1 MVLELQEM
9 QSIAFLFSTEGPR
22 GLRQH
27 NRQKTGSEKLKL
39 MANMA
44 DWTQ

>member
-1 MVLELQEM
+1 MVLELQ
-9 QSIAFLFSTEGPR
+9 QTQFIAFLFCAEGPR

-44 DWTQ
+44 D